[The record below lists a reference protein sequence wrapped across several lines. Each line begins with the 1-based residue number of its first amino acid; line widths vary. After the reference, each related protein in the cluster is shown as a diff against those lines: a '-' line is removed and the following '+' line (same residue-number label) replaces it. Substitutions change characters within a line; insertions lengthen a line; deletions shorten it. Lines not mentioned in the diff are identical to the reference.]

1 MCYCPS
7 NKLFFN
13 LKLRFSKKII
23 GVKRKLSSFKIYLA
37 FLVVT
42 IVQYLKRKV
51 GGCIIRYIK
60 DKKYLTIGATM
71 SKCLLIYIIKQDLL
85 RGPPY
90 YTYISGRKMKKVF
103 V

>member
-13 LKLRFSKKII
+13 LKLHFSKKII
-23 GVKRKLSSFKIYLA
+23 GVKRKLSPFKIYLA

-60 DKKYLTIGATM
+60 VKKYLTIGVTM
-71 SKCLLIYIIKQDLL
+71 SKCLLIYIIKQDHL
-85 RGPPY
+85 RRPPHY
-90 YTYISGRKMKKVF
+90 AYILGGKTKEVF

>member
-1 MCYCPS
+1 
-7 NKLFFN
+7 
-13 LKLRFSKKII
+13 
-23 GVKRKLSSFKIYLA
+23 LA

-60 DKKYLTIGATM
+60 VNKYLTIGATM

-90 YTYISGRKMKKVF
+90 YAYILGRKTKEVF